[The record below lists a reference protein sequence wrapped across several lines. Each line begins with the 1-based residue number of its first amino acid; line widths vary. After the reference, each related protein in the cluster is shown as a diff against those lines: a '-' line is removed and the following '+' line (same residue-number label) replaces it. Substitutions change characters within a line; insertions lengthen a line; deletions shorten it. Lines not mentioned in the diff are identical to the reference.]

1 VHALTL
7 KAAAATRPLDTVS
20 FGDVHRDHANFVWL
34 SLQRMGVAPSD
45 LDDVFQEVFLVVH
58 RRLETFDGTSK
69 VRTWLYGICLRVA
82 SDYRRKAHRRREEL
96 REVAPE
102 ARDAPSPR
110 TPEEWM
116 AVEQARQRLNRILDA
131 MSVEKRAVFVMFEV
145 DGLSCTEVAEIVD
158 VPVGTV
164 YSRIHAARQEFE
176 AALKRLEA
184 AEARR
189 GLR

>member
-1 VHALTL
+1 MTL
-7 KAAAATRPLDTVS
+7 EAAEATRPLDTTS
-20 FGDVHRDHANFVWL
+20 FADVHRDHANFVWL